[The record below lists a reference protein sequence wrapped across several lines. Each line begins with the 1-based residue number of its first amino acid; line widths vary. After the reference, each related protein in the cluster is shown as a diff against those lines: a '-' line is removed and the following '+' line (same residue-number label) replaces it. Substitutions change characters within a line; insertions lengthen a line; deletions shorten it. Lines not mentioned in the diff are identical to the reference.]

1 MVKQIVHQGSSWTE
15 DEKLAM
21 EFLTGRRTRENG
33 RETHRYLKPGG
44 DDELKARAA
53 FIRLLS
59 QSDLNKSVRHSL
71 GGLFNPFAGGVESRE
86 LVFRQR
92 SRGKRSDGVRDI
104 RLAMDVV
111 SKADAGT
118 KLEAAIREV
127 MIVYGV
133 KRATAFKA
141 WKEHGKTR
149 LADLQARKVITQSK
163 EKPVLISGLG
173 VPYPYTEV

>member
-33 RETHRYLKPGG
+33 RETHRYLKPGA

-59 QSDLNKSVRHSL
+59 QSDLNTSVRHSL
-71 GGLFNPFAGGVESRE
+71 CGLFNPFAGGVESRE

-92 SRGKRSDGVRDI
+92 SRGKLRW
-104 RLAMDVV
+104 
-111 SKADAGT
+111 
-118 KLEAAIREV
+118 
-127 MIVYGV
+127 
-133 KRATAFKA
+133 RA
-141 WKEHGKTR
+141 
-149 LADLQARKVITQSK
+149 
-163 EKPVLISGLG
+163 
-173 VPYPYTEV
+173 